1 MTHYVQSGIFNSPDK
16 DVKCIS
22 CSSDMPLFVC
32 WLLEIKFT
40 FLKPAFGICEL
51 GGGGEQISI
60 KSFLKW
66 KLIKFKVQ
74 IMSLR
79 KIARRGQHEER
90 RNKKDGETKRKTAK
104 HTIQQNPG
112 K

>member
-1 MTHYVQSGIFNSPDK
+1 
-16 DVKCIS
+16 
-22 CSSDMPLFVC
+22 MPLFVC

-40 FLKPAFGICEL
+40 CFVYVNLE
-51 GGGGEQISI
+51 GGGQISI
-60 KSFLKW
+60 KSFLKL

-79 KIARRGQHEER
+79 KIARRRQHEER